1 MSYMSTP
8 TSSLSKTDFAALT
21 LWLNREKE
29 AFPHLKKQI
38 VSIDDLSTPTMP
50 GHYAS
55 PSERKRKSLGSEMG
69 FYELML
75 DQAEDNVGRE
85 AEFESF
91 EASGILALSPDVSVE
106 QEHHSRQIIVI
117 EMEEEEEQGE
127 ENGTLLTHIP
137 EDEESGIF
145 STHTLEEEGGM
156 LSIHLQDDESGY
168 LSSHI
173 QEEEC
178 GHFLD
183 PVEEVTEEP
192 TIIEWEEEDE
202 ELSKQTAPPKRVQT
216 SATSHDLHDWARL
229 HGLGTPSSIAP
240 SPAASR
246 FGWAE
251 VIAQTRLEETDDR
264 SKAVTIFSPFSPAKA
279 MGLKTDYWLT
289 SPTKPTLAKK
299 MIQAKPKAQQ
309 VFAVEKS
316 DLSDCS
322 DDSLGWI
329 EVQPIATKQV
339 SEYKLGEL
347 NPTFRRKTKWATIIP
362 DRFASLR
369 SRSSSR

>member
-1 MSYMSTP
+1 MSYRSTP
-8 TSSLSKTDFAALT
+8 TSSSSSKTDFAALT

-29 AFPHLKKQI
+29 AFPHLKKE
-38 VSIDDLSTPTMP
+38 VLPVDNFPTPTMP
-50 GHYAS
+50 GHYNSTS
-55 PSERKRKSLGSEMG
+55 PIERKRKSLGSEMG

-75 DQAEDNVGRE
+75 DQAEEGAGRE

-106 QEHHSRQIIVI
+106 QEQHSRQIIVI
-117 EMEEEEEQGE
+117 EMEEDEEQIEEQEQGE
-127 ENGTLLTHIP
+127 ESGILSTHIL
-137 EDEESGIF
+137 DEESGMP
-145 STHTLEEEGGM
+145 SM
-156 LSIHLQDDESGY
+156 HLQEDESGI
-168 LSSHI
+168 LSTYI

-192 TIIEWEEEDE
+192 TIIEWEVEEE
-202 ELSKQTAPPKRVQT
+202 ELSTHTATPQRIQA
-216 SATSHDLHDWARL
+216 SFTSHEVHDWARL

-251 VIAQTRLEETDDR
+251 VIAQTRLQETDER
-264 SKAVTIFSPFSPAKA
+264 NKAVTIFSPFSPAKA
-279 MGLKTDYWLT
+279 MGLKTDYWLM
-289 SPTKPTLAKK
+289 SPTKPTLAKT
-299 MIQAKPKAQQ
+299 MLSAKPKPQQ
-309 VFAVEKS
+309 LLPAAEKS

-329 EVQPIATKQV
+329 EVQPVATKQV
-339 SEYKLGEL
+339 SDYKLEGL